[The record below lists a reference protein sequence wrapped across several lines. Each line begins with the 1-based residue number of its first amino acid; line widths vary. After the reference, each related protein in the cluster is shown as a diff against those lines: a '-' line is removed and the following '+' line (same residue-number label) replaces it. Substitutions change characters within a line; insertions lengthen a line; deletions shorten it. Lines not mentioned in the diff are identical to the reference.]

1 MDNLNDQIFK
11 LHHEGVSAGKIA
23 QKLKVKKAIVQDV
36 LGDAAKSK
44 GLGDIVESITEA
56 TGIKAAVEAITDDC
70 GCAARKEKLNKLFP
84 TRNLNDLTIDDFDYL
99 TDFFKVKK
107 TSVNSKEQAML
118 VGIYNRVFNAKRQIS
133 NCSPCLAGLVNELKK
148 IYLEANTEH

>member
-1 MDNLNDQIFK
+1 MDNLNDEIFK

-23 QKLKVKKAIVQDV
+23 QKLRVKKTIVQDV

-44 GLGDIVESITEA
+44 GLGDVIESITEA

-84 TRNLNDLTIDDFDYL
+84 TRNLNDLTMDDFDYL
-99 TDFFKVKK
+99 TEFFKVKK
-107 TSVNSKEQAML
+107 SSVGSKEQAML

-148 IYLEANTEH
+148 IYLEANS

>member
-1 MDNLNDQIFK
+1 MDNLNDEIFK
-11 LHHEGVSAGKIA
+11 LHHDGVSAGKIA
-23 QKLKVKKAIVQDV
+23 QKLKVKKAIVQEI

-44 GLGDIVESITEA
+44 GLGDIVEAVTEA

-84 TRNLNDLTIDDFDYL
+84 TRNLNDLTVDDFNYL
-99 TDFFKVKK
+99 TEFFKVKK
-107 TSVNSKEQAML
+107 SSVNSKEQAML

-148 IYLEANTEH
+148 IYLEANS

>member
-1 MDNLNDQIFK
+1 MENLNDQVFE

-23 QKLKVKKAIVQDV
+23 QKLKVKKAVVLDI
-36 LGDAAKSK
+36 LGDAAKAE

-84 TRNLNDLTIDDFDYL
+84 TRKLNDLEVADFNYL
-99 TDFFKVKK
+99 TKFFSVKK
-107 TSVNSKEQAML
+107 SSVTSEEQAML
-118 VGIYNRVFNAKRQIS
+118 VGIYNRIFNAKRSIS
-133 NCSPCLAGLVNELKK
+133 NCSPCLAGLVSELKK
-148 IYLEANTEH
+148 IYVEASTEH

>member
-23 QKLKVKKAIVQDV
+23 QKLKVKKSIVQDV